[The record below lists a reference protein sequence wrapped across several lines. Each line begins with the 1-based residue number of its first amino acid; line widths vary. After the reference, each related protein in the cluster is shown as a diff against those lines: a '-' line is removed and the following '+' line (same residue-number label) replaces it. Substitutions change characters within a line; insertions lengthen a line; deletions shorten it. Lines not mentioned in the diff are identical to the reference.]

1 MGNKWVFFSF
11 LMSETHH
18 VNACRARKQN
28 REREKKEQIFNKY
41 RNKGTHFHMLTRPK
55 ERKKIKINMQSDL
68 SNMRAVSP

>member
-1 MGNKWVFFSF
+1 MGF
-11 LMSETHH
+11 LFIFNVRNPPCQCMSSKKT
-18 VNACRARKQN
+18 KQ